1 VALTIPEPFA
11 SAGGFRLEARRLG
24 VLLVHGLTSTPQ
36 ALRPLGVALAKNGLD
51 VEAVLLPGHGTQPE
65 DLLGVRWEDWYEQVR
80 NGAQAM
86 RQRCDCVFV
95 CGQSLGGSLALRLAA
110 EEKVDGIIT
119 LAGMAFMRDW
129 RLMFLPVLSRL
140 VRWRRSPG
148 TDIAKPGVRDEGSY
162 DRMPFSAIGELLELG
177 RQVRQNLPKVSAPA
191 LVIQSSVDHVV
202 HPGNADYIHERIGSE
217 TKELVRLQRSY
228 HVISL
233 DNDLDLVVDRIV
245 RFVRRIGYGYISM

>member
-1 VALTIPEPFA
+1 VALGLPEP
-11 SAGGFRLEARRLG
+11 STPPGGYRIEARRLG

-36 ALRPLGVALAKNGLD
+36 AMQALGEALAQQGLD

-65 DLLGVRWEDWYEQVR
+65 DLLGVKWVDWYEHVR
-80 NGAQAM
+80 EAAALM
-86 RQRCDCVFV
+86 RQRYDCVFV

-110 EEKVDGIIT
+110 EEELDGVIT
-119 LAGMAFMRDW
+119 LAGMAYMRDW
-129 RLMFLPVLSRL
+129 KLLFLPVLSRL
-140 VRWRRSPG
+140 VRWRHSPG
-148 TDIAKPGVRDEGSY
+148 NDIAKPGVQDAGSY
-162 DRMPFSAIGELLELG
+162 DRMPLSAIGELLSLG
-177 RQVRQNLPKVSAPA
+177 RQVRQDLPRVTSPA

-233 DNDLDLVVDRIV
+233 DNDLALVVDRIV
-245 RFVRRIGYGYISM
+245 RFVRKIGYGRVSM